1 MGLRSTN
8 RNNSTTHNQGRG
20 ICHACVHATTGGG
33 ASLRFGVV
41 EGELSWEAS
50 VCACAAVREG
60 EDGTG
65 ECMTRVGDGEA
76 GGVR

>member
-1 MGLRSTN
+1 MHASLWDCATVSLDLLR
-8 RNNSTTHNQGRG
+8 
-20 ICHACVHATTGGG
+20 ATDGGG
-33 ASLRFGVV
+33 ANLRFGVV
-41 EGELSWEAS
+41 EGELSCGAS

-65 ECMTRVGDGEA
+65 ACMTRVGDGEA